1 MSPVITNTNL
11 VPINQVKD
19 IIEKYNI
26 DDVVELGD
34 KALISTEEIKNIN
47 LNNNM
52 LNISLP
58 IAIAITAY
66 SRIAI
71 HKWKLL
77 AGDGLLYSDTDS
89 VYTTTPLP
97 DHLVSD
103 KGLGKMKL
111 EHKDDNS
118 IAKAVFLGPK
128 VYSLLLEDQ
137 SVICKIKGSK
147 VSVPFELMEELLK
160 YNSKLIIEQSKMH
173 KSMSNGN
180 ISIKDT
186 LYTPASFIN
195 IIKGAVLCSKYILRA
210 EPNLNYGGVKLKA
223 NRTNL

>member
-1 MSPVITNTNL
+1 MAKNLFPVGKARYFELRPLGRFNLKDPSNFGIFFADINAPESLSNNPFLLTKIKGRTIAPIGTWSGWYFSEELKYAVALGYRIKVHKGYKYNRDIIFKDYVKTLYANRQTYDKLNPKNLISKLLLNSLYGRFGMSPVITNTNL

-71 HKWKLL
+71 HK
-77 AGDGLLYSDTDS
+77 
-89 VYTTTPLP
+89 
-97 DHLVSD
+97 
-103 KGLGKMKL
+103 
-111 EHKDDNS
+111 
-118 IAKAVFLGPK
+118 
-128 VYSLLLEDQ
+128 
-137 SVICKIKGSK
+137 
-147 VSVPFELMEELLK
+147 
-160 YNSKLIIEQSKMH
+160 
-173 KSMSNGN
+173 
-180 ISIKDT
+180 
-186 LYTPASFIN
+186 
-195 IIKGAVLCSKYILRA
+195 
-210 EPNLNYGGVKLKA
+210 
-223 NRTNL
+223 